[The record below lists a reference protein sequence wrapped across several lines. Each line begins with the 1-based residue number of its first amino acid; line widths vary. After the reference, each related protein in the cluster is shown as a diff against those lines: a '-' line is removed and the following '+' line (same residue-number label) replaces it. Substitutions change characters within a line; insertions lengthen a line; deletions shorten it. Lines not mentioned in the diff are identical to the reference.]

1 MQNGDEIQIDLKKK
15 HIETEKRFYK
25 KMNKQKSFLLSLI
38 IVGLGSFY
46 LYFQYLQVGHL
57 GTMEFLFWT
66 LFVGVLFASQTL
78 IGYFVFEYE
87 RKKYIEK

>member
-1 MQNGDEIQIDLKKK
+1 MWIDLEKT

-46 LYFQYLQVGHL
+46 LYFQYWPVEHL
-57 GTMEFLFWT
+57 GTMEFLFLT
-66 LFVGVLFASQTL
+66 LFVGVLFVSQTL
-78 IGYFVFEYE
+78 IGYFVFEYG
-87 RKKYIEK
+87 RKKYIGK

>member
-1 MQNGDEIQIDLKKK
+1 MWIDLEKT

-46 LYFQYLQVGHL
+46 LYFQYWQVEHL

-66 LFVGVLFASQTL
+66 LFLGVLFVSQTL

-87 RKKYIEK
+87 RKKYIGK

>member
-1 MQNGDEIQIDLKKK
+1 MRIDLEKT

-46 LYFQYLQVGHL
+46 LYFQYWPAKHL
-57 GTMEFLFWT
+57 GTIEFLFWT

-87 RKKYIEK
+87 RKKYIRK

>member
-1 MQNGDEIQIDLKKK
+1 MLIDLEKM

-38 IVGLGSFY
+38 IVGLGAFY
-46 LYFQYLQVGHL
+46 LYFKYWPVEHL
-57 GTMEFLFWT
+57 GTIEFLFWI

-78 IGYFVFEYE
+78 IGYSVFEYE
-87 RKKYIEK
+87 RKKYIGK

>member
-1 MQNGDEIQIDLKKK
+1 MRIDLEKM

-46 LYFQYLQVGHL
+46 LYFQYWSVEHL
-57 GTMEFLFWT
+57 GTIEFLFWT

-78 IGYFVFEYE
+78 IGYSVFEYE
-87 RKKYIEK
+87 RKKYIGK